1 MFPKER
7 FAVNP
12 KNLITMRKARVTTGF
27 ESLSDADFQLK
38 SEKIFQSMVNNIF
51 SPNPTPDMA
60 TLDAAVTSFST
71 ALLAAQSRDKNAV
84 AVKNAARATL
94 TDLLNQLAGSVNTT
108 ANGDLVKLVSTGFDL
123 AKDGESVPLPKPGS
137 PLLSDGINQGELI
150 SKVPSV
156 TGSKV
161 YGHRYTTDAPVANTV
176 WVEKIST
183 SSKFMH
189 TGLVSGQKY
198 WCQVA
203 AYGPFEQVVY
213 SDSITRVVQ

>member
-1 MFPKER
+1 
-7 FAVNP
+7 
-12 KNLITMRKARVTTGF
+12 MRKARVTTGF
-27 ESLSDADFQLK
+27 EGLSDPDFQLK
-38 SEKIFQSMVNNIF
+38 SDKIFQSMVNNIF
-51 SPNPTPDMA
+51 FPNPTPDMA
-60 TLDAAVTSFST
+60 TLSAAVTSVGT

-84 AVKNAARATL
+84 AVKNAARFTL
-94 TDLLNQLAGSVNTT
+94 SGLLTQLAGSVNTT

-137 PLLSDGINQGELI
+137 PVLSDGINQGELI
-150 SKVPSV
+150 SKIPSV
-156 TGSKV
+156 AGSRA
-161 YGHRYTTDAPVANTV
+161 YGHRYTTEVPVANTV
-176 WVEKIST
+176 WVETIST